1 MQLLTIASL
10 TASLATALVLGA
22 LEHRVP
28 DAPRLL
34 IGALSV
40 ASAGFAA
47 GWSMAIFSPDS
58 RRQTAPLNDLFIDA
72 PLDPQG

>member
-1 MQLLTIASL
+1 
-10 TASLATALVLGA
+10 
-22 LEHRVP
+22 
-28 DAPRLL
+28 L

-40 ASAGFAA
+40 GAAGFAA